1 MNLPSIFFFLAMENI
16 FRKYYNTI
24 KNQNCDIKQF
34 IINKVKEIEISHIPN
49 CHKLQ
54 MHIINRFIIF
64 RLKIAG
70 RKNTK
75 LLNKYGSKSIACH
88 A

>member
-1 MNLPSIFFFLAMENI
+1 MEKI
-16 FRKYYNTI
+16 FRKYYNII
-24 KNQNCDIKQF
+24 KNQNSDIKQF
-34 IINKVKEIEISHIPN
+34 LINKVKELEISHIPPN

-54 MHIINRFIIF
+54 NQMITRFILF